1 MAESEPGPVEPEVRA
16 ALDRLTGQVVAS
28 FGRTPD
34 PRLKALL
41 TDLVR
46 HLHEYVIANDVTQEE
61 WQAAIGFLTRAGHIT
76 TETRQEF
83 VLASD
88 VLGVSSAVD
97 MLANARTP
105 GTTPSAVLG
114 PFYVQGPPPAE
125 HGSDIANGLP
135 GTPLWVDVR
144 ITDTEGNPVPDVFTD
159 VWQSNEDGFYDVQ
172 LPDLDGP
179 VLRAR
184 FHSDDEGRVR
194 FWTIMPSAY
203 PIPDD
208 GPVGAMLSATGRHQ
222 WRAPHLHFLFGK
234 QGYHRLITQLFV
246 RGGPYLDTS
255 GGQGDAVFGVKDDL
269 IADFVPGNG
278 PAPAGRVVDG
288 EWRRLEFT
296 FRIKKE

>member
-1 MAESEPGPVEPEVRA
+1 MTEPESGLGEPKVRA

-28 FGRTPD
+28 FDGAPD
-34 PRLKALL
+34 PRLKSLL

-46 HLHEYVIANDVTQEE
+46 QLHSYVIANDVTQEE
-61 WQAAIGFLTRAGHIT
+61 WQAAIDFLTRAGHVT
-76 TETRQEF
+76 TDKRQEF
-83 VLASD
+83 VLLSD

-97 MLANARTP
+97 MLAGARTP

-125 HGSDIANGLP
+125 HGSDLANGLP
-135 GTPLWVDVR
+135 GTPLWVDAG
-144 ITDTEGNPVPDVFTD
+144 ITDTEGNPVPDVFVD

-172 LPDLDGP
+172 LPDPDGP

-184 FHSDDEGRVR
+184 FHSDAEGRVR

-203 PIPDD
+203 PVPDD
-208 GPVGAMLSATGRHQ
+208 GPVGRMLAATGRHQ

-234 QGYHRLITQLFV
+234 PGYHRLITQLFV

-255 GGQGDAVFGVKDDL
+255 GGRGDAVFGVKEEL

-278 PAPAGRVVDG
+278 PAPGGRRVDG
-288 EWRRLEFT
+288 GWRLLEFT